1 VSKLG
6 NWLTWLIALA
16 VLPSLMPN
24 PYVQYV
30 VNLSLIL
37 AFATIGLNVVF
48 GYAGQHAFGHPVFFG
63 VGAYASALLATD
75 AAWPVGLAI
84 PAGAII
90 SGALSAL
97 VGFPSFRLRGIYF
110 GVATIA
116 YSFVIY
122 IIAQNWIGLTR
133 GPMGIPSILPLWVLP
148 ADNVLGLDRDVQ
160 NRLVVVAALGFT
172 IWVIS
177 RLLQSPMGRAWTAIR
192 ENEALAASVGISA
205 LRYQMLSFMLGA
217 TMAGLGGGFYAHYV
231 GYVSPALLEFH
242 FVGIVFIMLIA
253 GGAGTLA
260 GPLIGSVVF
269 GVLPELLRVA
279 EMGRNLLLGV
289 ILLICITLLPEGL
302 IGLWRRLRSARSS
315 GVAAAA
321 AANATVLAERPTAS
335 HAAPAAV
342 PGSRQ
347 AGGVL
352 DLRGVSKTFGGLS
365 ALSDISFTVQPGEVV
380 GLIGPNG
387 AGKTTLF
394 NVITGCLPLSSGDIL
409 YRGRSIRDQSP
420 HKIAANGITR
430 TFQVTSL
437 FPELTTAENVRIGTH
452 LWACHNPF
460 PALLR
465 SARFRQAEAEV
476 ESAVNAR
483 LALVGLTEQRDVLAS
498 ALSYG
503 DQRRLEVAIALATGA
518 SLVLL
523 DEPAAGLNAEET
535 NQLRA
540 LVLKLKQA
548 GYTIIV
554 IEHDMRL
561 VMSMCERIVVLNYGC
576 NIFTGTPEG
585 AASDPGVIEAYLGT
599 GTVNA

>member
-6 NWLTWLIALA
+6 NWLAWLFALA

-84 PAGAII
+84 PAGAIVT
-90 SGALSAL
+90 GALSAL
-97 VGFPSFRLRGIYF
+97 IGFPSFRLRGIYF

-116 YSFVIY
+116 FSYVIY
-122 IIAQNWIGLTR
+122 IIAQNWIDLTR
-133 GPMGIPSILPLWVLP
+133 GPMGIPSIPPLWVLP
-148 ADNVLGLDRDVQ
+148 ADNVLGLNRDVQ
-160 NRLVVVAALGFT
+160 NRIVVVVFLGVA
-172 IWVIS
+172 IWVLA
-177 RLLQSPMGRAWTAIR
+177 RLLRSPMGRAWIAIR
-192 ENEALAASVGISA
+192 ENESLAASVGISP
-205 LRYQMLSFMLGA
+205 LLYQMLAFVFGA
-217 TMAGLGGGFYAHYV
+217 ALAGLGGGFYAHYV
-231 GYVSPALLEFH
+231 GFVSPTELGFH
-242 FVGIVFIMLIA
+242 YIGVIFIMLIA

-279 EMGRNLLLGV
+279 ETGRNLLLGL
-289 ILLICITLLPEGL
+289 ILLLCIALLPEGL
-302 IGLWRRLRSARSS
+302 VGLWQRLRFARS
-315 GVAAAA
+315 GGAAAVAAASA
-321 AANATVLAERPTAS
+321 AQPSAVQAG
-335 HAAPAAV
+335 PAGI
-342 PGSRQ
+342 PGSREPC
-347 AGGVL
+347 GVL
-352 DLRGVSKTFGGLS
+352 ELRGVSKAFGGLS

-394 NVITGCLPLSSGDIL
+394 NVITGCLRLSGGDIV
-409 YRGRSIRDQSP
+409 YRGRSISGRAP
-420 HKIAANGITR
+420 HQIAALGITR

-437 FPELTTAENVRIGTH
+437 FPQLTAAENVRIGTH
-452 LWACHNPF
+452 LWSCHNPF
-460 PALLR
+460 SALLR
-465 SARFRQAEAEV
+465 TAKFRQAEAAI
-476 ESAVNAR
+476 ESVVNER
-483 LALVGLTEQRDVLAS
+483 LALVGLTEQREVLAS

-503 DQRRLEVAIALATGA
+503 DQRRLEVAVALATGA

-535 NQLRA
+535 DQLRT
-540 LVLKLKQA
+540 LIRSLKQA
-548 GYTIIV
+548 GYTIMV

-561 VMSMCERIVVLNYGC
+561 VMSICERIVVLNYGC
-576 NIFTGTPEG
+576 NIFAGTPED
-585 AASDPGVIEAYLGT
+585 AVADAGVIEAYLGT
-599 GTVNA
+599 DAGNA

>member
-1 VSKLG
+1 MSKLSS
-6 NWLTWLIALA
+6 WLTWLIGLA

-122 IIAQNWIGLTR
+122 IIAQNWISLTR

-148 ADNVLGLDRDVQ
+148 ADNMLGLDRDVQ
-160 NRLVVVAALGFT
+160 NRIVVVAALGFT
-172 IWVIS
+172 IWVVS

-217 TMAGLGGGFYAHYV
+217 TLAGLGGGFYAHYV

-260 GPLIGSVVF
+260 GPLIGSIVF

-302 IGLWRRLRSARSS
+302 IGLWRRVRTARGGSA
-315 GVAAAA
+315 VAVAPPAAKANSA
-321 AANATVLAERPTAS
+321 AQTE
-335 HAAPAAV
+335 PAAV

-352 DLRGVSKTFGGLS
+352 ELRGVSKIFGGLS
-365 ALSDISFTVQPGEVV
+365 ALSDISFKVQAGEVV

-394 NVITGCLPLSSGDIL
+394 NVITGCLPLSGGDIL
-409 YRGRSIRDQSP
+409 YRGRSIRGQSP

-465 SARFRQAEAEV
+465 TAKFRQAEAGV
-476 ESAVNAR
+476 ESAVNER

-540 LVLKLKQA
+540 LVRNLKQA

-576 NIFTGTPEG
+576 NIFSGTPEG
-585 AASDPGVIEAYLGT
+585 AAADPGVIEAYLGT
-599 GTVNA
+599 GAVNA